1 MIAQLVS
8 QTMHKHK
15 LRLKKSLSYAE
26 TGFFISE
33 NQGDYFD
40 YSGTAPVFFGI
51 IPDFYFFS
59 SEKSTQSIIKMQTT
73 SISKIRKVICMEK
86 NTPEK
91 KFKAGAVSATVWKNQ
106 SKEGNEFS
114 SVSFEKVYKDQNDEW
129 KSTGHLNVNDLPK
142 ALVVI
147 GKAFEHLALKEA

>member
-1 MIAQLVS
+1 M
-8 QTMHKHK
+8 
-15 LRLKKSLSYAE
+15 
-26 TGFFISE
+26 ISE
-33 NQGDYFD
+33 KCKDCFD
-40 YSGTAPVFFGI
+40 YLITAPLFFETTL
-51 IPDFYFFS
+51 DFYFFS
-59 SEKSTQSIIKMQTT
+59 SEKPSQDIIKMQTT
-73 SISKIRKVICMEK
+73 DIPKIGKVICMEK

-114 SVSFEKVYKDQNDEW
+114 SVSFEKAYKDQNDEW
-129 KSTGHLNVNDLPK
+129 KSTNHLNVNDLPK